1 MQIADNFWL
10 TFQNWQFI
18 VHGDDLESLYK
29 QVPKEILPKE
39 YGGDG
44 MALDELT
51 GTFSPPIP
59 PPRLFFCRLQII
71 SIIMSHLGI
80 HIGRCNNNTKTI
92 TSVTPNPS
100 KLLKCW
106 PIIFEFHH

>member
-59 PPRLFFCRLQII
+59 PPPVFSFADY
-71 SIIMSHLGI
+71 
-80 HIGRCNNNTKTI
+80 
-92 TSVTPNPS
+92 
-100 KLLKCW
+100 KL
-106 PIIFEFHH
+106 